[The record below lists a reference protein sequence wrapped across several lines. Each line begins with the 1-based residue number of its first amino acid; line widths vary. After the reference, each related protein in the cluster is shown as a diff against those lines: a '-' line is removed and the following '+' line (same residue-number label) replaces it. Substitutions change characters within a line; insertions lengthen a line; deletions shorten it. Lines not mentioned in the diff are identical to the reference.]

1 MSTPTQLEVIQG
13 GKSASSQS
21 GKLAENIM
29 HFGRVLRGAGLP
41 LGPGQVIDAI
51 SAAECGCLRSRED
64 FYWTLHTIFVKRYEH
79 RALFDQAF
87 HAFWQ
92 KPKMLEQLMQLFFQE
107 ISRPAGA
114 EKKKAGHRRLAN
126 AMFHEPEVQKM
137 RPAPQEVIEVDAS
150 YSFSAR
156 EVLRE
161 KDFEQMTTH
170 EQAEAR
176 RAIASLRQQRLEIK
190 TRRFRPA
197 RSGAVDMRRTL
208 KAAARSGAGLA
219 DLKRR
224 TRAVKEPPLVVLCDI
239 SGSMSGYSRMFLHF
253 LHALTSDRSR
263 VHVFLF
269 GTRLTN
275 ITRALKR
282 KDPDE
287 AVEAVS
293 AQVQDWSGGTRI
305 GHCLK
310 EFNYAWARRVLGQN
324 AHVLLISDGLDR
336 DDTDTLEVE
345 IARLGRSAKRL
356 IWLNPLLRFEGFE
369 ARTGGIRTILSH
381 VDEFRPVH
389 SLASLEDL
397 AKSLTSS
404 SDGRYNPYKWL
415 NAAQP

>member
-1 MSTPTQLEVIQG
+1 MTLELIEG
-13 GKSASSQS
+13 GKPEPVAS

-29 HFGRVLRGAGLP
+29 HFGRILRGAGLP

-51 SAAECGCLRSRED
+51 NAAECGCLRSRED
-64 FYWTLHTIFVKRYEH
+64 FYWTLHAIFVKRFEH
-79 RALFDQAF
+79 RALFEQAF
-87 HAFWQ
+87 DAFWQ
-92 KPKMLEQLMQLFFQE
+92 KPKMIEQLMQLFFQE
-107 ISRPAGA
+107 ISRPAGQQ
-114 EKKKAGHRRLAN
+114 KKKAGHRRLAN
-126 AMFHEPEVQKM
+126 AMFSEPEVQKL
-137 RPAPQEVIEVDAS
+137 RPTPQEVIEVDAS
-150 YSFSAR
+150 HSFSAR

-161 KDFEQMTTH
+161 KDFEQMNTD
-170 EQAEAR
+170 EQAQAR
-176 RAIASLRQQRLEIK
+176 RAIAALRQQNIEIK
-190 TRRFRPA
+190 TRRFRPSRA
-197 RSGAVDMRRTL
+197 GRVDMRRTL
-208 KAAARSGAGLA
+208 KASARSGSGLG

-263 VHVFLF
+263 VQVFLF
-269 GTRLTN
+269 GTRLSN

-287 AVEAVS
+287 AVEAVT
-293 AQVQDWSGGTRI
+293 AQVRDWSGGTRI

-310 EFNYAWARRVLGQN
+310 EFNYAWSRRVLGQN
-324 AHVLLISDGLDR
+324 AHVLLITDGLDR
-336 DDTDTLEVE
+336 DDGDLLDVE
-345 IARLGRSAKRL
+345 IARLGRAAKRL
-356 IWLNPLLRFEGFE
+356 IWLNPLLRFDGFE

-404 SDGRYNPYKWL
+404 PKARYNPHKWL
-415 NAAQP
+415 RAANP

>member
-1 MSTPTQLEVIQG
+1 MSSSPHFEVIQG
-13 GKSASSQS
+13 GKSAAPAS

-64 FYWTLHTIFVKRYEH
+64 FYWTLHAIFVKRYEH
-79 RALFDQAF
+79 RTLFDQAF

-92 KPKMLEQLMQLFFQE
+92 KPKMIEQLMQLFFQE

-126 AMFHEPEVQKM
+126 AMFHEPDVQKL
-137 RPAPQEVIEVDAS
+137 RPTPQDVIEVDAS
-150 YSFSAR
+150 HSFSAR

-161 KDFEQMTTH
+161 KDFEQMNTD

-176 RAIASLRQQRLEIK
+176 QAIAAMRQQRLEIK

-197 RSGAVDMRRTL
+197 RSGPVDMRRTL

-219 DLKRR
+219 ALKRR

-305 GHCLK
+305 GHCLR
-310 EFNYAWARRVLGQN
+310 EFNYAWGRRVLGQN

-336 DDTDTLEVE
+336 DDTDMLEDE

-369 ARTGGIRTILSH
+369 ARTDGIRAILSH

-404 SDGRYNPYKWL
+404 ANGHHNPYKWL
-415 NAAQP
+415 KAAQP